1 MRKSKCRELDAA
13 IATLKRLLASEE
25 SKRTHDRAL
34 RVALRELEAAAKGG
48 RQIPRKRL
56 VRIVGVIA
64 EIACAAF
71 LKRENDAD

>member
-1 MRKSKCRELDAA
+1 MRKGKCKELDAA
-13 IATLKRLLASEE
+13 IATLTRLLASEE
-25 SKRTHDRAL
+25 SRLAHGRVLRA
-34 RVALRELEAAAKGG
+34 ALRELKAAAKGG

-64 EIACAAF
+64 EIACRAF